1 MAIESLTRGL
11 RMADAQTLHFVTVGT
26 SLRLVR
32 NLWDRIAVR
41 GEFTVAH
48 IVHPTYD
55 RQSWPDYPGS
65 DRCRFFRDELHMQL
79 PPADAELLASL
90 EGGEVPTVHN
100 MILSDRVVSKLPYSD
115 ALSYATLLAR
125 RLFQL
130 YRELSPSAVIG
141 DFDALHSA
149 LGLGVARKLGIPW
162 FALNFSTIPRA
173 YAAMCTGLTP
183 ATAVALEPE
192 RGAELRALAE
202 ETLRGFESKATRAP
216 AYLPPRLLS
225 PKVMLNQAPMQI
237 QSLRQVLRRRR
248 FRQYR
253 KYSDYANSYS
263 LTWMFKEAFRLRKNL
278 LLMRHD
284 RLLKKAQGG
293 RYVFFGLHMQPESS
307 IDVFAH
313 FFSNQ
318 VRVIELI
325 ARSIPPTHTLL
336 VKLHKSDVP
345 NYSRDHL
352 GRISRF
358 PGVRL

>member
-100 MILSDRVVSKLPYSD
+100 MILSDRVVSKLPYAE
-115 ALSYATLLAR
+115 ALSYATFLTV
-125 RLFQL
+125 RLFEL
-130 YRELSPSAVIG
+130 YRELQPSVIIG

-162 FALNFSTIPRA
+162 FALNFSTIPRGSV
-173 YAAMCTGLTP
+173 AMCTGLTP
-183 ATAVALEPE
+183 ATAVNLEPD
-192 RGAELRALAE
+192 RSAELRPYAE
-202 ETLRGFESKATRAP
+202 EKLRGFESRATQAP
-216 AYLPPRLLS
+216 AYVPPRLLS
-225 PKVMLNQAPMQI
+225 PNFMLRHAPTQMR
-237 QSLRQVLRRRR
+237 SLIQVLKRR
-248 FRQYR
+248 
-253 KYSDYANSYS
+253 
-263 LTWMFKEAFRLRKNL
+263 
-278 LLMRHD
+278 
-284 RLLKKAQGG
+284 G
-293 RYVFFGLHMQPESS
+293 SS
-307 IDVFAH
+307 KH
-313 FFSNQ
+313 
-318 VRVIELI
+318 
-325 ARSIPPTHTLL
+325 
-336 VKLHKSDVP
+336 
-345 NYSRDHL
+345 
-352 GRISRF
+352 
-358 PGVRL
+358 